1 MEYFD
6 FELLYIYYKKLL
18 WSIFPK
24 RTENIKGDDITYV
37 CIPFFMIRSDKKGW
51 FSQDNKSQLLYH
63 RPSDTLMIFLVGK
76 VKYPRFMIFHEHFEG
91 QLLKQNKN
99 KEELLEIAIEYF
111 DYDKTKGLSEK
122 IHNFLEEWIESQGAH
137 VIALLEE
144 LELAREELPTKEY
157 IIYKHN
163 RLSTIF

>member
-1 MEYFD
+1 MEYFN
-6 FELLYIYYKKLL
+6 FELLRIYYEKLL
-18 WSIFPK
+18 WKIFPK
-24 RTENIKGDDITYV
+24 KKEIIKGNDITYIRV
-37 CIPFFMIRSDKKGW
+37 PFFMIRSDKRGW
-51 FSQDNKSQLLYH
+51 LSKDNKSQLLYH
-63 RPSDTLMIFLVGK
+63 RPSDTLMIFLAGN
-76 VKYPRFMIFHEHFEG
+76 VKYPRFMIFHEYYEG

-111 DYDKTKGLSEK
+111 DYDETEDLSEK

-157 IIYKHN
+157 ITYKHN